1 MEGIMKHW
9 SNLSLNERKNGT
21 LNLSRERSS
30 GETILAA
37 KFFTK
42 RALSTEVVIRTF
54 NPLWCS
60 KNGFQVRTIGNHILL
75 FAFDNK
81 EEAEKILSLQPL
93 SFDKHL
99 VVLCRY
105 DSAIPI
111 SELNFN
117 RVTMWVQVHDIPIPF
132 LNRGVAEDLCN
143 VVGEVCK
150 DTKLSKMEGGHYFL
164 VKTTVDVT
172 IPLCRGQKISL
183 ENGET
188 GWVSFKYER
197 LPIICYWCGCL
208 DHADKDCDR
217 WIESNGTLNPED
229 REYGPWIRA
238 SPFVMP
244 RKTVIKVPG
253 YYDALKKERGLKTKS
268 CEHPATAN
276 PVDSSPATQIQGTTR
291 TEPAVSINDD
301 TLQGDTVTI
310 DLGKSFTNTLFDIDQ
325 EIMKF
330 DSNACTNQGVNA
342 VEARAT
348 EFDSNLDSSI
358 SLPITPT
365 QPLNLSEHVQHHIPH
380 PNPIPNTCIPDNA
393 PRTWKRIP

>member
-1 MEGIMKHW
+1 
-9 SNLSLNERKNGT
+9 
-21 LNLSRERSS
+21 
-30 GETILAA
+30 
-37 KFFTK
+37 
-42 RALSTEVVIRTF
+42 
-54 NPLWCS
+54 
-60 KNGFQVRTIGNHILL
+60 
-75 FAFDNK
+75 
-81 EEAEKILSLQPL
+81 
-93 SFDKHL
+93 
-99 VVLCRY
+99 
-105 DSAIPI
+105 
-111 SELNFN
+111 
-117 RVTMWVQVHDIPIPF
+117 MWVQVHDIPIPF

-143 VVGEVCK
+143 AAGEVCK
-150 DTKLSKMEGGHYFL
+150 DTKLSEMEGGHYFR
-164 VKTTVDVT
+164 VKTTMDVT

-208 DHADKDCDR
+208 DHADKDYDR
-217 WIESNGTLNPED
+217 WIESNGTPNPED
-229 REYGPWIRA
+229 QEYGPWIRA
-238 SPFVMP
+238 SSFVMP
-244 RKTVIKVPG
+244 RKTVIKVPR

-268 CEHPATAN
+268 REHPATAN

-310 DLGKSFTNTLFDIDQ
+310 DLGKSFTDTLFDIDQ

-342 VEARAT
+342 MEARAT

-358 SLPITPT
+358 SLPIIPTP
-365 QPLNLSEHVQHHIPH
+365 PLNLSEHVQHHIPH